1 MLISCNFL
9 IFNMHLTST
18 VAAAPS
24 TRTPVQYL
32 LPLYIFDVIQF
43 NFYLDFAQLLLYTFS
58 ASILGTWNYIC
69 VLAHV
74 LYIHMHMHL
83 NLAIP

>member
-1 MLISCNFL
+1 
-9 IFNMHLTST
+9 MHLTST

-58 ASILGTWNYIC
+58 ASILGFLLHSVFIF